1 MPPKFAAAMWQRY
14 DTQRHGSSLELN
26 KLIWKIC
33 AVRIAI
39 TQQR

>member
-1 MPPKFAAAMWQRY
+1 MLPKILAAMWRRY
-14 DTQRHGSSLELN
+14 DLQNHGSSLLLS
-26 KLIWKIC
+26 KFIWKIC